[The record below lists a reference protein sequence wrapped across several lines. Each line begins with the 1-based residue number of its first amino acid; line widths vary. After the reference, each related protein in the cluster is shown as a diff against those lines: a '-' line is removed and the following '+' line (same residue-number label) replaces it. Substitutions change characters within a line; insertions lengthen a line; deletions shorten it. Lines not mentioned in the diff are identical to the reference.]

1 MVRMS
6 HPGTPRR
13 ADPLQMRIIGPVRR
27 VALQLPA
34 DLCDRYVRDRHAPWP
49 GGPRDAAQQADR
61 LYTAVMA
68 KESNSSPNVPL
79 TKQAAGAVTGAVAG
93 SIVAGPAGAIV
104 GGVAGAVMGNRVG
117 QGKPAVPTKAVA
129 AATSVAKQVSRIPVG
144 KAVGALTAKA
154 GVLKKTT
161 KKTAAKKTSARKTN
175 AKKAAARTAAK
186 KSVSRLAARSRSAK
200 KSVRR

>member
-1 MVRMS
+1 M
-6 HPGTPRR
+6 
-13 ADPLQMRIIGPVRR
+13 A
-27 VALQLPA
+27 
-34 DLCDRYVRDRHAPWP
+34 

-61 LYTAVMA
+61 IYTAVMA

-144 KAVGALTAKA
+144 KAVRALTAKA

-186 KSVSRLAARSRSAK
+186 KSVSRLAARSRSVK

>member
-1 MVRMS
+1 M
-6 HPGTPRR
+6 HPPFDTTGGNETDETRLWTRR
-13 ADPLQMRIIGPVRR
+13 EALLRCATLGCLRLVAPVLGLPDA
-27 VALQLPA
+27 VAA
-34 DLCDRYVRDRHAPWP
+34 FV
-49 GGPRDAAQQADR
+49 
-61 LYTAVMA
+61 YTAVMA
-68 KESNSSPNVPL
+68 KESHSSPNVPL

-129 AATSVAKQVSRIPVG
+129 GATSVAKQVSRIPVG
-144 KAVGALTAKA
+144 KAVRALTAKA

-175 AKKAAARTAAK
+175 AKKAAPRTASR
-186 KSVSRLAARSRSAK
+186 KSVSRLAARSRSK

>member
-1 MVRMS
+1 
-6 HPGTPRR
+6 
-13 ADPLQMRIIGPVRR
+13 MRIIGPVQR
-27 VALQLPA
+27 VALQLPRPISA
-34 DLCDRYVRDRHAPWP
+34 TDTWETVTPLAV
-49 GGPRDAAQQADR
+49 GPRDAAQQADR
-61 LYTAVMA
+61 IYTAVMA

-154 GVLKKTT
+154 GVLRKTT

-175 AKKAAARTAAK
+175 AKKAASRTAAK
-186 KSVSRLAARSRSAK
+186 KSVSRRAARSRSAK

>member
-1 MVRMS
+1 M
-6 HPGTPRR
+6 
-13 ADPLQMRIIGPVRR
+13 A
-27 VALQLPA
+27 
-34 DLCDRYVRDRHAPWP
+34 

-61 LYTAVMA
+61 IYTAVMA

-175 AKKAAARTAAK
+175 VKKTAARQPAAK
-186 KSVSRLAARSRSAK
+186 NSVSKQAARSRSAK

>member
-1 MVRMS
+1 MPVVTEPHRPAGAGEVAFDEHAHRS
-6 HPGTPRR
+6 PRARHPKLGAQATRGWRLDR
-13 ADPLQMRIIGPVRR
+13 ARFLSRSRDPDGDRI
-27 VALQLPA
+27 
-34 DLCDRYVRDRHAPWP
+34 
-49 GGPRDAAQQADR
+49 
-61 LYTAVMA
+61 YTAVMA

-117 QGKPAVPTKAVA
+117 QGKPAVPTKAVT

-144 KAVGALTAKA
+144 KAVRALAAKA